1 MTFQL
6 RYRPIPG
13 LPRLAW
19 AAAADPRS
27 GDVDVAHG
35 WAVECRDD
43 WLVEGVW
50 DGDFTAGKFNASDHL
65 FGSGLRIEEDR
76 LYFVASTGL
85 CDRLLWTEYGGRLH
99 VSNSLPLLL
108 ATTGARLDPRHD
120 YRLET
125 FAIRQG
131 AGDYPDTFVVDHPEI
146 RAFHQ
151 LYDGCLALDPSG
163 RTERVTGRRAKR
175 FRSYAEYRTL
185 VRDALRCLRTNY
197 ASEARRTPIEAFV
210 TVSSGYD
217 SVAAA
222 ALVAELGATAAFS
235 CRRSN
240 SHLPAWLAPGAAI
253 DDGSAIAG
261 ALGLPLLTPDAAGAA
276 PADERYFLA
285 AGCMPPTLAL
295 RPLASFLGRRR
306 SAAVVFTG
314 FGGDDVWDT
323 EAEREW
329 HERGVVRGDPA
340 GLGLS
345 EIRLQSGFSN
355 VSVPTLCSRHIADL
369 DAVAADQEMDPWR
382 LLNAYDRPIPRRIAE
397 TAGVARTA
405 FGQRKKAVV
414 AAYHYPVTRRLRPSF
429 VAYIRRT
436 RGVGLAFLRLH
447 VGLNRLAY
455 PFVRA
460 WHLIARA
467 LLGGDR
473 VLSPRTPHAFLWPQ
487 YDFAHALF
495 LWAAESLST
504 ELTATVRLGAVPPLP
519 PASATA
525 DVTRPAVVSC

>member
-1 MTFQL
+1 MTFRL

-50 DGDFTAGKFNASDHL
+50 DGDFTDGRFDTSDHF
-65 FGSGLRIEEDR
+65 FGSGLRIEDDR

-85 CDRLLWTEYGGRLH
+85 CDRLLWTEYQGRLH

-131 AGDYPDTFVVDHPEI
+131 AGKYPDSFVVDHPEI
-146 RAFHQ
+146 RAFRQ
-151 LYDGCLALDPSG
+151 LYDGTLALDPSG
-163 RTERVTGRRAKR
+163 RTERVNRRSAPR
-175 FRSYAEYRTL
+175 FRSYGEYRTL
-185 VRDALRCLRTNY
+185 VRDALRRLQTNY
-197 ASEARRTPIEAFV
+197 ASDARRTQIQAFV

-217 SVAAA
+217 SVATA
-222 ALVAELGATAAFS
+222 ALVAELGVTAAFT

-240 SHLPAWLAPGAAI
+240 SHLPPWLAPGTAI

-261 ALGLPLLTPDAAGAA
+261 ALGLPLLTDAGGAT

-323 EAEREW
+323 ETEREW

-369 DAVAADQEMDPWR
+369 DAVATDQEMDPWR

-405 FGQRKKAVV
+405 FGQTKKAVV
-414 AAYHYPVTRRLRPSF
+414 AAYHYPVTPRLRPSF
-429 VAYIRRT
+429 VAYVRRT
-436 RGVGLAFLRLH
+436 RGVGLAFVRLH
-447 VGLNRLAY
+447 IGLNRLAY

-460 WHLIARA
+460 WHLIGRA

-473 VLSPRTPHAFLWPQ
+473 TVSPRTPHAFWWPQ

-495 LWAAESLST
+495 LWAAETLST
-504 ELTATVRLGAVPPLP
+504 ELAGMSPPP
-519 PASATA
+519 HAPGTA
-525 DVTRPAVVSC
+525 DLPRPAVVSC